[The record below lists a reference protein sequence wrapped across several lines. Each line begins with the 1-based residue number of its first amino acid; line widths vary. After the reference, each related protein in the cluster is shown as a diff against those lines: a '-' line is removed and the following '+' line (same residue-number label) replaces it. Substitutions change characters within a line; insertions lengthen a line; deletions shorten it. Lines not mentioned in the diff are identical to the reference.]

1 MATLLC
7 IDGREAAATRR
18 MVLEH
23 QGYRVLTA
31 STRRE
36 AWQVLQQEEIDCVI
50 AQHNPPQFDV
60 RAILAALRGSYPK
73 IPIVL
78 LAWFSPES
86 GTWLADECLSN
97 LDGPEALLAAVAR
110 ALHRNH
116 GRNKEPNRMRQAERD
131 RLDKNLRASMQ
142 LWGQFKEL
150 EQQTRDTL
158 RKATK
163 RK

>member
-1 MATLLC
+1 
-7 IDGREAAATRR
+7 
-18 MVLEH
+18 
-23 QGYRVLTA
+23 
-31 STRRE
+31 
-36 AWQVLQQEEIDCVI
+36 
-50 AQHNPPQFDV
+50 
-60 RAILAALRGSYPK
+60 
-73 IPIVL
+73 
-78 LAWFSPES
+78 
-86 GTWLADECLSN
+86 
-97 LDGPEALLAAVAR
+97 VAR

-116 GRNKEPNRMRQAERD
+116 GQNKEPKRVRQAERD